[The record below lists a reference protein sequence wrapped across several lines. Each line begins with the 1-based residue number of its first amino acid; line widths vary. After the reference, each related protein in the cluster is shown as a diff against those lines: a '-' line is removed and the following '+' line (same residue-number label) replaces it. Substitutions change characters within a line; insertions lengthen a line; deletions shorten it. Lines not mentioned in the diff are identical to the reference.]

1 MTRSP
6 EPIFVGEA
14 MAARLLD
21 MTVTEFIG
29 HVEEGHIPAATEI
42 LPGAYRWRVEELKQ
56 LAAGNMI
63 DGGEVL
69 W

>member
-1 MTRSP
+1 MASQP
-6 EPIFVGEA
+6 EPLFAGEA

-21 MTVTEFIG
+21 MSVTEFLN

-42 LPGAYRWRVEELKQ
+42 LPGAYRWRVDELKK
-56 LAAGNMI
+56 LAKGNMI
-63 DGGEVL
+63 DGGEIH

>member
-1 MTRSP
+1 MAFQP
-6 EPIFVGEA
+6 EPIFAGEA

-21 MTVTEFIG
+21 MSVNEFLN

-42 LPGAYRWRVEELKQ
+42 LPGAFRWRVEELKQ
-56 LAAGNMI
+56 LADGNLI
-63 DGGEVL
+63 DGGEVQ